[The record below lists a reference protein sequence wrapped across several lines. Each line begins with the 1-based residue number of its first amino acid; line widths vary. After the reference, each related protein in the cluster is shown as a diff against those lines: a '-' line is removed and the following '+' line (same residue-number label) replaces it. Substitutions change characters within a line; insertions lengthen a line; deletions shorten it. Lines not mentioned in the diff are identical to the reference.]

1 MFRFSGFIFFCLL
14 FSISCSAQ
22 RIAVQMAFP
31 LIEGQYK
38 SMQEEADLSFGAQA
52 IPSNLK
58 MMEGLLKSHETNI
71 RILNSLSEGFCSYAF
86 SFVEASEPIRASL
99 LYARGR
105 DYAIRSLEE
114 SLGVVG
120 LLARSGEEFK
130 FALKTTDVKD
140 LPGLFWAG
148 QCWASWLMLNLDNPK
163 AFIDVS
169 RVEGLMR
176 RALEL
181 DEKYHYAGPHL
192 ILGAFYGSRTKILG
206 GSPEKARLHFER
218 NLELNQRKFLLTQ
231 LIYAKTYAVQLQ
243 DKKLFEKL
251 LKEVLESPLNALP
264 KQRLANGVA
273 KRKARDLLGMID
285 ELF

>member
-38 SMQEEADLSFGAQA
+38 SMQEEADLSFAAQA

-114 SLGVVG
+114 S
-120 LLARSGEEFK
+120 SGGGWS
-130 FALKTTDVKD
+130 LDVI
-140 LPGLFWAG
+140 W
-148 QCWASWLMLNLDNPK
+148 
-163 AFIDVS
+163 
-169 RVEGLMR
+169 R
-176 RALEL
+176 R
-181 DEKYHYAGPHL
+181 
-192 ILGAFYGSRTKILG
+192 I
-206 GSPEKARLHFER
+206 
-218 NLELNQRKFLLTQ
+218 
-231 LIYAKTYAVQLQ
+231 
-243 DKKLFEKL
+243 
-251 LKEVLESPLNALP
+251 
-264 KQRLANGVA
+264 
-273 KRKARDLLGMID
+273 
-285 ELF
+285 